1 MHEQGRRILISWG
14 AIPESIVDVRVL
26 KNRSNRIEG
35 QILRVVKKSPL
46 EAHLPAKFQVYGGC
60 RWLPIPHEKQL
71 EMKEQQIREVFI
83 HTPEMVQMLFGI
95 LSSLRLKSMGTEIS
109 SNLVGENTSL
119 LEKESMIN
127 TDLVFTNQGNL
138 IV

>member
-1 MHEQGRRILISWG
+1 MGRDASGKKILISGG

-35 QILRVVKKSPL
+35 QILRVVKRSPL

-83 HTPEMVQMLFGI
+83 HTPEMVANATWHPIVASPEVYGY
-95 LSSLRLKSMGTEIS
+95 RNK
-109 SNLVGENTSL
+109 
-119 LEKESMIN
+119 LEFSW
-127 TDLVFTNQGNL
+127 
-138 IV
+138 